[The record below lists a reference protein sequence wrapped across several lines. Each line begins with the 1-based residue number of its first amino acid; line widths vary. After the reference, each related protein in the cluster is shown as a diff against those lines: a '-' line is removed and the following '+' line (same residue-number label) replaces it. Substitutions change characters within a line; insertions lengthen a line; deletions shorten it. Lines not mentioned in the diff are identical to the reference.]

1 MKRLMP
7 MAVLLAAVTA
17 AVVGCELKKNISSD
31 EIPIIKKSVGEMEAA
46 IRADD
51 VAGIDSLLSGEAS
64 KSGTTARSILDFVYH
79 AGPNDTLP
87 QFVGFTDKQ
96 IFFRG
101 DAARVDASIS
111 DSAGPVADVTITLK
125 KEKDI
130 WRIKKIGPRV
140 DEPLKEEDTTK

>member
-1 MKRLMP
+1 MRRLIPIGMI
-7 MAVLLAAVTA
+7 LAAMIA
-17 AVVGCELKKNISSD
+17 AAAGCEMKKNISSN
-31 EIPIIKKSVGEMEAA
+31 EIPTIKKSIGEMETA
-46 IRADD
+46 IRADN
-51 VAGIDSLLSGEAS
+51 VAGLDSLLSSEAAG
-64 KSGTTARSILDFVYH
+64 SGTTARSVLDFVYH

-125 KEKDI
+125 KEHDV

-140 DEPLKEEDTTK
+140 DEPLEEGDSTN